1 MVFIRTLLAAFMN
14 SVSIISDFTHLLPA
28 STSAEQLACIKV
40 TGPDSVKFLQ
50 GQTSCDF
57 TQLTLEQ
64 GLQGAVCN
72 IKGRVIVNFYAF
84 LRGDDILLIMASDL
98 IETSLNHLKKFAVF
112 FKTQLD
118 SAQEDFKVDYVF
130 SQDNLL
136 TKQEMP
142 FACEAIAPSHIL
154 AQLCQAEVNHYLYI
168 RPSDE
173 QNAPQIPDQNDDLF
187 GLSLLSG
194 QALIQAEN
202 TEKFIPQMLNMQHTH
217 GVSFKK
223 GCYTGQEIV
232 ARMQY
237 RGNLKKH
244 LYLLSTQEKLTLSA
258 AMKLANQDGK
268 EVAEVVSSVTLGGNT
283 LIFAIIGDESAQAP
297 LFYQGTPLTL
307 EPLPYNQ

>member
-1 MVFIRTLLAAFMN
+1 MN

-28 STSAEQLACIKV
+28 STSANQLACIKV

-57 TQLTLEQ
+57 TQLTHEQ

-84 LRGDDILLIMASDL
+84 LQDEDILLVMGSDL
-98 IETSLNHLKKFAVF
+98 VESSLKHLQKFAVF
-112 FKTQLD
+112 FKTQLTSTQD
-118 SAQEDFKVDYVF
+118 DFKVEYVF
-130 SQDNLL
+130 SQDDLL
-136 TKQEMP
+136 TQQDIP

-154 AQLCQAEVNHYLYI
+154 ASLCRAEISHYLYI
-168 RPSDE
+168 RPSNE
-173 QNAPQIPDQNDDLF
+173 QSAPQVAAKNDDLF

-194 QALIQAEN
+194 QALILAEN

-217 GVSFKK
+217 GVNFKK

-244 LYLLSTQEKLTLSA
+244 LYLLSATDTLDLSA
-258 AMKLANQDGK
+258 AMKLTNQDGK
-268 EVAEVVSSVTLGGNT
+268 EVAEVVSSVNLGERT

-297 LFYQGTPLTL
+297 LFYQDTHLTL
-307 EPLPYNQ
+307 EPLPYNN

>member
-1 MVFIRTLLAAFMN
+1 MN

-28 STSAEQLACIKV
+28 STSANQLACIKV

-57 TQLTLEQ
+57 TQLTHEQ

-84 LRGDDILLIMASDL
+84 LQGEDILLVMGSDL
-98 IETSLNHLKKFAVF
+98 VESSLKHLQKFAVF
-112 FKTQLD
+112 FKTQLT
-118 SAQEDFKVDYVF
+118 SAQDSFKVEYVF
-130 SQDNLL
+130 SQDVLL
-136 TKQEMP
+136 TQQDIP
-142 FACEAIAPSHIL
+142 FACEMVAPSHIL
-154 AQLCQAEVNHYLYI
+154 ASLCQAEINHYLYI

-173 QNAPQIPDQNDDLF
+173 QSAVQIPNKNDDLF

-194 QALIQAEN
+194 QALILAEN

-217 GVSFKK
+217 GVNFKK

-244 LYLLSTQEKLTLSA
+244 LYLLSATGTLDLSA

-268 EVAEVVSSVTLGGNT
+268 EVAEVVSSVNLGEST
-283 LIFAIIGDESAQAP
+283 LIFAIIGDESALAP
-297 LFYQGTPLTL
+297 LFYQDTPLNL
-307 EPLPYNQ
+307 EPLPYSN